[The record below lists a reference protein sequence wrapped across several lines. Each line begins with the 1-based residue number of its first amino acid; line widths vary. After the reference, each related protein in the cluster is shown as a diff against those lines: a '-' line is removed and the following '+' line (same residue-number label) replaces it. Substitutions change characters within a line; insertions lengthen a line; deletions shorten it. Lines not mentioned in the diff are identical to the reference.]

1 MKENKTWRAQAVGSH
16 GPPIL
21 ASGAEVKKGPAMIL
35 EVVAGRLTTPMIE
48 KEEAGITIKIEAAGT
63 DIIKAGTPE
72 TMTRCAS
79 GPLSEASH

>member
-1 MKENKTWRAQAVGSH
+1 MKENKNWRAQAVGSH

-21 ASGAEVKKGPAMIL
+21 ASGAEVEKGPAAIL
-35 EVVAGRLTTPMIE
+35 EEVAGRLTTPMIE
-48 KEEAGITIKIEAAGT
+48 KEEAGITIKIEAGT